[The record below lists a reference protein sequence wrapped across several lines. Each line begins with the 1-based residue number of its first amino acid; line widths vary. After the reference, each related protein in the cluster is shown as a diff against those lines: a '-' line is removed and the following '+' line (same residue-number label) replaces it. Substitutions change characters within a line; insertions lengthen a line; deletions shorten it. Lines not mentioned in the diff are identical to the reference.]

1 MFEKI
6 LIANR
11 GEIALRIQRACREM
25 GIKTV
30 VVHSEADREAKYVKL
45 ADESVCIGPAPSA
58 LSYLNM
64 PAIISA
70 AEVTDA
76 QAIHPGY
83 GFLSEN
89 ADFAERVE
97 QSGFVFIGPR
107 AENIRMMGD
116 KVQAKQAM
124 IRAGVPCVPGSEGA
138 LPDNPKEVIQIA
150 RKVGYPVIIKA
161 AGGGGGRGMR
171 VVHTEAALNN
181 AVTMTKSEAGAAF
194 GNPEVYMEKYLENP
208 RHVEIQILADEH
220 KNAIWLGERDC
231 SMQRRHQKVIE
242 EAPAPGIP
250 RKIIEKIGER
260 CAEACRKMNYR
271 GAGTFE
277 FLYENEEFY
286 FIEMNTRVQ
295 VEHPVT
301 EMITGVDIVQ
311 EQIRIAFGEKLR
323 YRQRDIELK
332 GHAIECRINAEDP
345 FKFTPSPGRL
355 TAWHVPG
362 GPGIRVDSHA
372 YAGYFVPPN
381 YDSMVGKVISY
392 GATREQAIRRM
403 QIALS
408 EMVVE
413 GIQTNIPL
421 HRELM
426 VDARFIEGGTN
437 IHYLEHKLAE
447 RPSTPPAVEKPV
459 KK

>member
-25 GIKTV
+25 GIRTV
-30 VVHSEADREAKYVKL
+30 VVHSEADAEAKYVKL
-45 ADESVCIGPAPSA
+45 ADESVCIGPAPSGQ
-58 LSYLNM
+58 SYLNI

-76 QAIHPGY
+76 EALHPGY

-97 QSGFVFIGPR
+97 KSGFVFIGPR
-107 AENIRMMGD
+107 PDTIRLMGD
-116 KVQAKQAM
+116 KVSAKNAM
-124 IRAGVPCVPGSEGA
+124 IKAGVPCVPGSEGA
-138 LPDNPKEVIQIA
+138 LPDDPKEIIRIA
-150 RKVGYPVIIKA
+150 RDIKYPVIIKA

-171 VVHTEAALNN
+171 VVHTEAALLN
-181 AVTMTKSEAGAAF
+181 AVTMTRTEAGAAF
-194 GNPEVYMEKYLENP
+194 NNPSVYMEKFLENP
-208 RHVEIQILADEH
+208 RHIEIQILADQH
-220 KNAIWLGERDC
+220 DNVVYLGERDC

-242 EAPAPGIP
+242 EAPAPHLNS
-250 RKIIEKIGER
+250 RLRDKVGER
-260 CAEACRKMNYR
+260 CAAACKKIGYR
-271 GAGTFE
+271 GAGTIE

-311 EQIRIAFGEKLR
+311 EQIKVAAGEKLHL
-323 YRQRDIELK
+323 RQRDIQFR

-345 FKFTPSPGRL
+345 FTFVPSPGRISN
-355 TAWHVPG
+355 WHAPG

-372 YAGYFVPPN
+372 YNSYFVPPN
-381 YDSMVGKVISY
+381 YDSMIGKLIAY
-392 GATREQAIRRM
+392 GHTREQALARM
-403 QIALS
+403 RVALS

-413 GIQTNIPL
+413 GIKTNIPL

-426 VDARFIEGGTN
+426 NDANFIEGGTS
-437 IHYLEHKLAE
+437 IHYLEHRLQQTK
-447 RPSTPPAVEKPV
+447 R
-459 KK
+459 

>member
-45 ADESVCIGPAPSA
+45 ADESVCIGPAASS
-58 LSYLNM
+58 LSYLSM

-107 AENIRMMGD
+107 AETIRMMGD
-116 KVQAKQAM
+116 KVSAKHAM
-124 IRAGVPCVPGSEGA
+124 IAAGVPCVPGSEGA
-138 LPDNPKEVIQIA
+138 LPDDPKAIVQIA

-171 VVHTEAALNN
+171 VVHTEAALLN
-181 AVTMTKSEAGAAF
+181 AVTMTKAEAGAAF
-194 GNPEVYMEKYLENP
+194 GNPEVYMEKFLENP
-208 RHVEIQILADEH
+208 RHVEIQILADQH
-220 KNAIWLGERDC
+220 GNAIWLGERDC

-250 RKIIEKIGER
+250 RKTIEKIGNR
-260 CAEACRKMNYR
+260 CAEACRKVGYR

-277 FLYENEEFY
+277 FLYENGEFF

-311 EQIRIAFGEKLR
+311 EQIHIAFGEKLR
-323 YRQRDIELK
+323 FRQTDIELK

-345 FKFTPSPGRL
+345 FKFTPSPGRIV
-355 TAWHVPG
+355 TWHTPG

-372 YAGYFVPPN
+372 YAGYVVPPH
-381 YDSMVGKVISY
+381 YDSMIGKVIAY
-392 GATREQAIRRM
+392 GATREQAIKRM

-413 GIQTNIPL
+413 GIQTNIAL

-426 VDARFIEGGTN
+426 IDARFIEGGTN
-437 IHYLEHKLAE
+437 IHYLEHKLADM
-447 RPSTPPAVEKPV
+447 PV
-459 KK
+459 LSKKTK